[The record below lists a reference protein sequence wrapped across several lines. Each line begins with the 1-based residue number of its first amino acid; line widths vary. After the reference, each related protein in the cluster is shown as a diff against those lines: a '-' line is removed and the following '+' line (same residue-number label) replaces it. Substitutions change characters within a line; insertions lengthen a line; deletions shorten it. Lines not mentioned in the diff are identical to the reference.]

1 MVVIQPANPDLS
13 PDRHQTENYPLRVM
27 RGSTMSR
34 GAPRRHPD
42 ARGGESEEEYLSRCA
57 ADPVAVAI
65 KRADLADKHF
75 RGDAQVDQETAERLG
90 QEAQERLELLDLL
103 ARARKGPNLRLVLS
117 RHPPD
122 RG

>member
-1 MVVIQPANPDLS
+1 
-13 PDRHQTENYPLRVM
+13 
-27 RGSTMSR
+27 MSR

-103 ARARKGPNLRLVLS
+103 ARARGGANSALGLALTSTRPGVMRTRPGNRRMTMEHS
-117 RHPPD
+117 RGID
-122 RG
+122 G